1 MHTNEVIKKII
12 ADLAMVSP
20 NVPVEKIAI
29 IVDSVLTEWSGSIE
43 KKITEMVRDW
53 EDRMPDDDTL
63 YSLGL
68 RRALDVVRGQDPDD
82 LTRDLAR

>member
-1 MHTNEVIKKII
+1 MKTNEAIKKII
-12 ADLAMVSP
+12 SDLAMVSP

-53 EDRMPDDDTL
+53 EDRMPEDDTL

-68 RRALDVVRGQDPDD
+68 RRALDVVRGQDPDEMS
-82 LTRDLAR
+82 R